1 MAHNSPEA
9 VAQQNAAM
17 KSQLA
22 HVSALVEDYTQIST
36 ENAGKSVSIEE
47 NGKQS
52 AAHTAVVQET
62 YKLLHA
68 IKGPVDSVYS
78 HFENVALT
86 GAVRALIEMGM
97 FDALPQNGTSK
108 TADVLAKE
116 LSADKQVIV
125 RLMRMVTIWGPF
137 KEVDVEEYAHTPHS
151 LAYQIPQLKGVF
163 KLLVDEYQP
172 AKLRFFEF
180 FRKNGW
186 VNPVQDRN
194 CPYTFV
200 HQTEGKNMWEY
211 MVQFPDRFDVF
222 NNAMQAQSTAASFS
236 VALYP
241 FREVLSQLET
251 TIETPLVVDIG
262 GGKGHTINQ
271 IRDLT
276 GPDVKGRYIL
286 QDRQVVL
293 DTIGRNE
300 IPGIERKEYD
310 FFTPQPIKGAK
321 IYYLRRIFH
330 DWPDAVCLEVLKNI
344 AAGIIDKAQQRVVIQ
359 DDVLPAKGADA
370 EGAWSDLT
378 MMTLTGAERTEK
390 HWRELLGNA
399 GFQLSRTIVSPG
411 TNWGAVEAF
420 LK

>member
-1 MAHNSPEA
+1 
-9 VAQQNAAM
+9 
-17 KSQLA
+17 
-22 HVSALVEDYTQIST
+22 
-36 ENAGKSVSIEE
+36 
-47 NGKQS
+47 
-52 AAHTAVVQET
+52 
-62 YKLLHA
+62 
-68 IKGPVDSVYS
+68 
-78 HFENVALT
+78 
-86 GAVRALIEMGM
+86 
-97 FDALPQNGTSK
+97 
-108 TADVLAKE
+108 
-116 LSADKQVIV
+116 
-125 RLMRMVTIWGPF
+125 MRMVTIWGPF

-163 KLLVDEYQP
+163 KLLYAFQTQNRPLFGLARITADRDLKHSVDEYQP

-310 FFTPQPIKGAK
+310 FFTPQPIKGMLYISSA
-321 IYYLRRIFH
+321 YLPWTKLIFIIPYRRKDLLSPPYF
-330 DWPDAVCLEVLKNI
+330 PRLA
-344 AAGIIDKAQQRVVIQ
+344 RRR
-359 DDVLPAKGADA
+359 LPRG
-370 EGAWSDLT
+370 S
-378 MMTLTGAERTEK
+378 
-390 HWRELLGNA
+390 
-399 GFQLSRTIVSPG
+399 
-411 TNWGAVEAF
+411 
-420 LK
+420 